1 MRALFIPLPQASESS
16 LEGGIKRSISFRIGD
31 LSNAA
36 SSHIEGVATGAN
48 GLPITSSLKQLTS
61 EGDAGG
67 DWIEGFGKNRERW
80 HNCLYE
86 EILPVIVLHGF
97 HPH

>member
-36 SSHIEGVATGAN
+36 SSHIEGVTTGAN
-48 GLPITSSLKQLTS
+48 GLPITSSLKQKYKLTQ
-61 EGDAGG
+61 AC
-67 DWIEGFGKNRERW
+67 RE
-80 HNCLYE
+80 LQ
-86 EILPVIVLHGF
+86 LASD
-97 HPH
+97 